1 VPQWRQ
7 TAGNAAPAGPS
18 CRGEEAPPAAAAHT
32 TRFDCGLDT
41 PARDRHL
48 PDHDAAVG
56 LMAPKLSKPVSPPL
70 NLSPQQI
77 AAAHRVGVAF
87 PPATPAQVQRLA
99 MQRKVF
105 RIAGTAVLAT
115 RDGTFFETAATLAP
129 LIAEGERQQRDLA
142 AWEAAAPVAEI
153 PAPPREPER
162 PADAALAPTGQAAPD
177 LELATA
183 PEPALPLE
191 ADVASAEGEAPAPAG
206 VAVQEPQTEATSE
219 LVPLVLG
226 AAKPTVPAAPVR
238 KAPRGER
245 WLTAGAERRG
255 RLVQHWSRRR

>member
-1 VPQWRQ
+1 LDRPLHP
-7 TAGNAAPAGPS
+7 AP
-18 CRGEEAPPAAAAHT
+18 AAHT
-32 TRFDCGLDT
+32 THFDHALDT
-41 PARDRHL
+41 LTRDRHL
-48 PDHDAAVG
+48 PSHDAAIG
-56 LMAPKLSKPVSPPL
+56 LMAPKPFEPVGPL
-70 NLSPQQI
+70 LHLSPEQI
-77 AAAHRVGVAF
+77 AAAHLVGVAF

-142 AWEAAAPVAEI
+142 AWEAAAL
-153 PAPPREPER
+153 PAPPLESER
-162 PADAALAPTGQAAPD
+162 PAGPTLAPTGQVVPD
-177 LELATA
+177 LELVIA
-183 PEPALPLE
+183 PEPTPPLK
-191 ADVASAEGEAPAPAG
+191 ADVASAEEDEAPAPA
-206 VAVQEPQTEATSE
+206 A
-219 LVPLVLG
+219 LVSV
-226 AAKPTVPAAPVR
+226 AAKQTVPAAPMR

>member
-1 VPQWRQ
+1 
-7 TAGNAAPAGPS
+7 
-18 CRGEEAPPAAAAHT
+18 
-32 TRFDCGLDT
+32 
-41 PARDRHL
+41 
-48 PDHDAAVG
+48 
-56 LMAPKLSKPVSPPL
+56 L

-77 AAAHRVGVAF
+77 AAAQLVGVAF
-87 PPATPAQVQRLA
+87 PPATSAQVQRLA

-142 AWEAAAPVAEI
+142 AWEAAAPVVEP
-153 PAPPREPER
+153 PAPPPEPER
-162 PADAALAPTGQAAPD
+162 PADATLAPTGQAAPD

-191 ADVASAEGEAPAPAG
+191 ADMASAEEDEAAAPAALVALEPQAEAVPKPAPVVP
-206 VAVQEPQTEATSE
+206 VAVNQ
-219 LVPLVLG
+219 
-226 AAKPTVPAAPVR
+226 TVPSIPVR
-238 KAPRGER
+238 KARCGER

-255 RLVQHWSRRR
+255 RLGQHWSRRR